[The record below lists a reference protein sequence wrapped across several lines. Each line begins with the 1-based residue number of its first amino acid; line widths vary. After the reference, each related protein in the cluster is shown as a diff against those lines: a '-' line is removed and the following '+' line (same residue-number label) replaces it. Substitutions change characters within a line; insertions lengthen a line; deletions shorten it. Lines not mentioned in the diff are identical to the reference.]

1 MEIKTVTINI
11 KIANEKWNN
20 ANCSSETSTFVKVFK
35 IRRGIE
41 QWKYSLNFFFRKTLL
56 VLKRQNNL
64 YKELKLS

>member
-20 ANCSSETSTFVKVFK
+20 ANCSPETSTFVKVFK

-41 QWKYSLNFFFRKTLL
+41 QWKYSLNFFF
-56 VLKRQNNL
+56 
-64 YKELKLS
+64 